1 MKIPLYL
8 AVAQWTLVF
17 AFGLLLIVVY
27 RQLGR
32 TLHQADAAAPL
43 GPRWAVRRPAW
54 NTAVRR

>member
-8 AVAQWTLVF
+8 AVAQWTLLF

-32 TLHQADAAAPL
+32 MLHQDRC
-43 GPRWAVRRPAW
+43 GRPAW
-54 NTAVRR
+54 ARGGQ